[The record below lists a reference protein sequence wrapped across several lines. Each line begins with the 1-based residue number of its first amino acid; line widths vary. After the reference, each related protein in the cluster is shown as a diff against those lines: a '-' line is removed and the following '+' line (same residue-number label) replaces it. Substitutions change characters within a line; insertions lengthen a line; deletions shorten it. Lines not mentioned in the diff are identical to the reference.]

1 MSSLYVRTEIKNFFT
16 TEAPTENLIDLTAE
30 FDEMEDL
37 VESAG
42 ITVDDP
48 WVGIQFLSYEEIPVD
63 ILSTNDTG
71 KYRETGT
78 ILIHIV
84 DVAKKGGYSDILIRA
99 EAIRDKFRGRRIGP
113 ILIEAVSPPNF
124 GQGIT
129 LSFEGGYTAA
139 VVNIEYKYDRVLI

>member
-1 MSSLYVRTEIKNFFT
+1 MSSVYVRESIKTFFT
-16 TEAPTENLIDLTAE
+16 TNIPTENLIDLTAE

-37 VESAG
+37 VEGAG

-48 WVGIQFLSYEEIPVD
+48 WTGIQFLSYEEIPVD
-63 ILSTNDTG
+63 IMATNDNGT
-71 KYRETGT
+71 YRETGT

-84 DVAKKGGYSDILIRA
+84 DVAKKGGHSAILVRA
-99 EAIRDKFRGRRIGP
+99 ESIRDKFRGRRIGP

-139 VVNIEYKYDRVLI
+139 VVNIEYKYDKVL

>member
-1 MSSLYVRTEIKNFFT
+1 MSSLFFRDEIKDFFT
-16 TEAPTENLIDLTAE
+16 TQIPTETLIDLTAE
-30 FDEMEDL
+30 FDELEDL

-48 WVGIQFLSYEEIPVD
+48 WVGIQFLAYEEIPVD

-71 KYRETGT
+71 KYRENGT

-139 VVNIEYKYDRVLI
+139 VVSIEYKFDKIL